1 MRFEMENMLRSCE
14 IKTSDIKPRMLYVN
28 VVKLFVKENRHK
40 VSYEIKGEMCLA
52 HVNNRFLL
60 GECF

>member
-1 MRFEMENMLRSCE
+1 MGNMLRSCE
-14 IKTSDIKPRMLYVN
+14 IKTSDIKPRMLSGN
-28 VVKLFVKENRHK
+28 VIKLFVKENRHNG
-40 VSYEIKGEMCLA
+40 SYEIKGKMCLA